1 MVGRSL
7 EIVPQYTGGKHQVA
21 FLIIDGKKCEAGD
34 FMEMLKRKYPR
45 DYKALIVIMK
55 HLANYGEIQNTE
67 KMKSIAGFEDVWEL
81 KTRKVKPFRVYGF
94 WEKKWGIFIVTHGS
108 ERHKKATKRN
118 AEFEKTQRY
127 KDRWAKEHP

>member
-1 MVGRSL
+1 L
-7 EIVPQYTGGKHQVA
+7 EIVPLKCTGEKYQVA
-21 FLIIDGKKCEAGD
+21 YLITDGEKCEARD

-45 DYKALIVIMK
+45 DYKALIVIMNR
-55 HLANYGEIQNTE
+55 LAENGEIRDTE
-67 KMKSIAGFEDVWEL
+67 KMKAIAGFEGVWEL

-94 WEKKWGIFIVTHGS
+94 WEKRWGIFIITHGS

-127 KDRWAKEHP
+127 KDRWEKEHP